1 LESIPFIFYK
11 PSTFNRKV

>member
-1 LESIPFIFYK
+1 LENIPFIFYK